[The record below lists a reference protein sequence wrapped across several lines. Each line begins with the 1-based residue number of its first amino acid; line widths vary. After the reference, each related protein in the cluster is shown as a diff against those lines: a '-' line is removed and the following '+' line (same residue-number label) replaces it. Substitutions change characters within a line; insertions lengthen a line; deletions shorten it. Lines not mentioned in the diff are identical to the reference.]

1 MEPKFQSSFIPKKS
15 LSEGSSKPRGGR
27 MDLLTLLAVIFLL
40 LSVTLAGGAFIYGK
54 FTALNIE
61 KKAKALED
69 AKAAFN
75 PELINELSRLSRK
88 MSVANSLMNNHI
100 SVSDVFAALEES
112 TLKSIKFDDFNYNYA
127 PDKITISLRG
137 KASGFSSIALQSD
150 LFGKSKVIEK
160 PVFSNLNLDDKGS
173 VNFLFSAEVNPNAI
187 LYKNATN

>member
-1 MEPKFQSSFIPKKS
+1 
-15 LSEGSSKPRGGR
+15 
-27 MDLLTLLAVIFLL
+27 MDLLMLFAVILL
-40 LSVTLAGGAFIYGK
+40 LISVALAGGAFVYGK

-69 AKAAFN
+69 AKAALN

-88 MSVANSLMNNHI
+88 MSVADSLMNSHI
-100 SVSDVFAALEES
+100 SVSDIFAALEES

-150 LFGKSKVIEK
+150 LFGKSKVLEK

>member
-1 MEPKFQSSFIPKKS
+1 
-15 LSEGSSKPRGGR
+15 
-27 MDLLTLLAVIFLL
+27 MDLLTLLAVILLL
-40 LSVTLAGGAFIYGK
+40 LSIALAGGAFVYGK
-54 FTALNIE
+54 FTTLNIE

-88 MSVANSLMNNHI
+88 MSVADSLMNSHI
-100 SVSDVFAALEES
+100 SVSDIFAALEES

-127 PDKITISLRG
+127 PDKIIISLRG

-150 LFGKSKVIEK
+150 LFGKSKVIEN

-187 LYKNATN
+187 LYKNIAN